1 MGYVLGGKRFETATA
16 VSDYARIIL
25 HRALPGFALEGEDA
39 AFVADLFSH
48 HPEARRKA
56 GPGISFFYVGIMPAW
71 ATRNFLVYRS
81 DSSVDNFSIKKCVA
95 SLPRTPEAASP
106 SSPLGQRHQTLHE
119 RNLK

>member
-1 MGYVLGGKRFETATA
+1 MGYVLGGKRFETTTA

-71 ATRNFLVYRS
+71 GTRNFLVCRTDGS
-81 DSSVDNFSIKKCVA
+81 FDKFSVKKCVA
-95 SLPRTPEAASP
+95 SLTRMP
-106 SSPLGQRHQTLHE
+106 
-119 RNLK
+119 